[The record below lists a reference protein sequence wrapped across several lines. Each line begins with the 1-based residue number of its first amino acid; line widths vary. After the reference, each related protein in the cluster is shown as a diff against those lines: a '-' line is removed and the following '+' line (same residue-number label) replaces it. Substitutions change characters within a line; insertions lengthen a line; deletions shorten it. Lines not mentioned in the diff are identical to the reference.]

1 MSRRTT
7 PSSDEFRDDVDYYQL
22 TWENELAREQ
32 ARQRRRRQAGQ
43 QRGLSERLEGHTTP
57 LSVGV
62 GRSPLVTPNA
72 VRDALERAMEMSGVP
87 TGPPAGV
94 GVAPNVSS
102 PSSGVPSVTTIRA
115 ATQDLPSPTLS
126 PRQIGVMEQIL
137 RNEVPEDQIDA
148 LLDSVGLD
156 FNQLTDYI
164 GRRPPPPTLT
174 ARQIDVMERI
184 ARGNFPPGQ
193 MANLLTSVGLTKN
206 QLNQYI
212 TNRPPTPRTPS
223 PPPAPRGR
231 GRPPPRGRGRGRGRG
246 GVPPGGGGG
255 DDDGG
260 PPGGGGG
267 GGGDRGGRRGRGRSR
282 GTPPRRARMN
292 QDELRRQM
300 DLLAEDARQRSVGRR
315 IADITHTNTVTTV
328 YKDGGE
334 PEVYR
339 TSSRL
344 STPNTV

>member
-1 MSRRTT
+1 MR
-7 PSSDEFRDDVDYYQL
+7 
-22 TWENELAREQ
+22 WENELAREQ
-32 ARQRRRRQAGQ
+32 ARQRRSREGGQ

-57 LSVGV
+57 LPVGV
-62 GRSPLVTPNA
+62 GRSPNQSPLVTPNA
-72 VRDALERAMEMSGVP
+72 VRDALQRAMEMSGVP
-87 TGPPAGV
+87 TAPPAGV

-115 ATQDLPSPTLS
+115 AAQDLPSPTFS
-126 PRQIGVMEQIL
+126 PRQIDIMERIL
-137 RNEVPEDQIDA
+137 RGNVPEDQIDA
-148 LLDSVGLD
+148 LLESVGPCHLHRHPR
-156 FNQLTDYI
+156 L
-164 GRRPPPPTLT
+164 R
-174 ARQIDVMERI
+174 E
-184 ARGNFPPGQ
+184 
-193 MANLLTSVGLTKN
+193 GL
-206 QLNQYI
+206 
-212 TNRPPTPRTPS
+212 REGAVDPRAGVPS
-223 PPPAPRGR
+223 G
-231 GRPPPRGRGRGRGRG
+231 G
-246 GVPPGGGGG
+246 GVGG
-255 DDDGG
+255 DDDGS

-267 GGGDRGGRRGRGRSR
+267 GGGRRCRGR

-315 IADITHTNTVTTV
+315 IAGIVHTNTITTV

>member
-7 PSSDEFRDDVDYYQL
+7 PSSDEFRDDLNNDQL
-22 TWENELAREQ
+22 TFENEQ
-32 ARQRRRRQAGQ
+32 ARQQRRRQAGL
-43 QRGLSERLEGHTTP
+43 QRGLSERMEGHTTP

-62 GRSPLVTPNA
+62 GRSPFQSPYVTPDTL
-72 VRDALERAMEMSGVP
+72 RRAMESAGVP
-87 TGPPAGV
+87 TAPPAGV
-94 GVAPNVSS
+94 GVVPNVSS
-102 PSSGVPSVTTIRA
+102 PSSGVPSVTAIRA
-115 ATQDLPSPTLS
+115 AAQDLPSPTFS
-126 PRQIGVMEQIL
+126 PRQIDVMERIL
-137 RNEVPEDQIDA
+137 RGDVPEDQIDA
-148 LLDSVGLD
+148 LFDSVGLD
-156 FNQLTDYI
+156 NNQLTDYMAE
-164 GRRPPPPTLT
+164 RPPAPPPPPPS
-174 ARQIDVMERI
+174 AP
-184 ARGNFPPGQ
+184 RG
-193 MANLLTSVGLTKN
+193 T
-206 QLNQYI
+206 
-212 TNRPPTPRTPS
+212 
-223 PPPAPRGR
+223 PRGR

-246 GVPPGGGGG
+246 GVLPGGGGG
-255 DDDGG
+255 DDDDGS

-267 GGGDRGGRRGRGRSR
+267 GGGGRRGRGRGH

-315 IADITHTNTVTTV
+315 IAGITHTNTITTV

>member
-32 ARQRRRRQAGQ
+32 ARQRRRREGGQ

-57 LSVGV
+57 LAVGV
-62 GRSPLVTPNA
+62 GRSPLVTPHA

-115 ATQDLPSPTLS
+115 ATQDLPSPTFS

-164 GRRPPPPTLT
+164 GRHPRRP
-174 ARQIDVMERI
+174 
-184 ARGNFPPGQ
+184 
-193 MANLLTSVGLTKN
+193 
-206 QLNQYI
+206 
-212 TNRPPTPRTPS
+212 
-223 PPPAPRGR
+223 
-231 GRPPPRGRGRGRGRG
+231 
-246 GVPPGGGGG
+246 
-255 DDDGG
+255 
-260 PPGGGGG
+260 
-267 GGGDRGGRRGRGRSR
+267 RSR
-282 GTPPRRARMN
+282 PVKSTSWNGLPEGIFRP
-292 QDELRRQM
+292 
-300 DLLAEDARQRSVGRR
+300 GRW
-315 IADITHTNTVTTV
+315 TTC
-328 YKDGGE
+328 
-334 PEVYR
+334 
-339 TSSRL
+339 
-344 STPNTV
+344 